1 MDDFDIDNELELQES
16 IEREMQ
22 MTRDA
27 EAFDENEYPFEEEE
41 IEMTKNVTVGESDT
55 YRETNNLQSDFS
67 SKSVPKN
74 VPVQVPKSVPPP
86 TVVSMPQTRYS
97 L

>member
-55 YRETNNLQSDFS
+55 YRETNNLQGDFS